1 MAVYAAV
8 KPYPEDYNAE
18 GKLIVDGAKM
28 ANDTFKGVGW
38 CAAFLVG
45 WLLERRY
52 VGFSTDISVPEKL
65 TRAAVGVLS
74 YYAVSLIVVPAV
86 KGWIPGPAGT
96 MCSCFLQMFYVSFL
110 FPWCMKYLYRA
121 KRANTGTA

>member
-1 MAVYAAV
+1 M
-8 KPYPEDYNAE
+8 
-18 GKLIVDGAKM
+18 
-28 ANDTFKGVGW
+28 
-38 CAAFLVG
+38 
-45 WLLERRY
+45 
-52 VGFSTDISVPEKL
+52 PEKL

>member
-1 MAVYAAV
+1 M
-8 KPYPEDYNAE
+8 
-18 GKLIVDGAKM
+18 
-28 ANDTFKGVGW
+28 
-38 CAAFLVG
+38 
-45 WLLERRY
+45 
-52 VGFSTDISVPEKL
+52 PEKL

-121 KRANTGTA
+121 KRANTGTCTGRKGPTPEPPDRERPASAFSHRRFPEKGEEKQNE